1 VQTNITGIQNV
12 IEAAIENKVKK
23 VIDVSTDKA
32 VDPFNIYGTCKAV
45 GEKLI
50 IAANRETK

>member
-1 VQTNITGIQNV
+1 VQTNIIGIQN
-12 IEAAIENKVKK
+12 IITAAIQNKIKK

-45 GEKLI
+45 
-50 IAANRETK
+50 